1 MMKFSIVKPEGVV
14 YEDEIEK
21 VTIPTESG
29 EITVLPEHEPM
40 VSVLKPGIM
49 TVYKNGNI
57 IELATAC
64 GVLEIRPSNE
74 LYIIADSAEKAEE
87 IDIER
92 AEKAK
97 KRAEELLKQEQNLSD
112 VDFARIQVMIE
123 KEVARI
129 SLGKKYRKLR

>member
-1 MMKFSIVKPEGVV
+1 MKFSIVKPEGVV

-57 IELATAC
+57 IELATAG

>member
-57 IELATAC
+57 IELATAG